1 MAGRRPRTDGTLR
14 TDGSPEPAAR
24 SRTPL
29 QRLRRLVSRLDRRA
43 ASGAH
48 AYRMFDHN
56 GTIFVHDPTDH
67 THTLPGRRTAASV
80 HAILYT
86 SDGTISRPL
95 RLRDEAVP
103 EFPRDTRIGAR
114 SNPRTVI

>member
-1 MAGRRPRTDGTLR
+1 MKVS
-14 TDGSPEPAAR
+14 SPLCGNCLSVRLAFTGAADALGYTQPA
-24 SRTPL
+24 
-29 QRLRRLVSRLDRRA
+29 VSYQMR
-43 ASGAH
+43 
-48 AYRMFDHN
+48 
-56 GTIFVHDPTDH
+56 
-67 THTLPGRRTAASV
+67 
-80 HAILYT
+80 T